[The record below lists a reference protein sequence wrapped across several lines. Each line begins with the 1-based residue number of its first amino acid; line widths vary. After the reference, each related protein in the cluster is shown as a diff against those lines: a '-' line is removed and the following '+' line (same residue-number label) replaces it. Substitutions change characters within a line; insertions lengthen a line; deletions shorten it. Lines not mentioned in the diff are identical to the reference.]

1 MIRLGQFVAFI
12 IVVVIWSSITYYMY
26 VVHMFWVLGF
36 YHEGVDS
43 TVPNDTRMISARKKK
58 NELRIGKTI

>member
-12 IVVVIWSSITYYMY
+12 IVVVIWSSITYY

-36 YHEGVDS
+36 YHEGLDS
-43 TVPNDTRMISARKKK
+43 TVPNDTRMISARKK
-58 NELRIGKTI
+58 N